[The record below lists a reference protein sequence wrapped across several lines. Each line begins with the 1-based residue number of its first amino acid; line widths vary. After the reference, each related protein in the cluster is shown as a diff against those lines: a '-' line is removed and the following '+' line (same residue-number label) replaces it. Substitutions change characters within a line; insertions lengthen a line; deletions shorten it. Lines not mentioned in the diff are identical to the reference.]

1 MDRKWHFE
9 TRMENNVGF
18 IRTTICTRSSMKTV
32 VVAALNNKSRVT
44 LLKMSTTGLL
54 SNTQIGEQLLLLNTF
69 IGQSKGGGQF
79 FIFFFFFK
87 YFLTIL
93 SKARWCLFIEFKI
106 IFWQICSH
114 LSHLQNVVS
123 FVRNLYVY
131 MVLICSLPKISQ
143 EMSNLQPFERA
154 YNWWTLNITED
165 ALFNG

>member
-54 SNTQIGEQLLLLNTF
+54 SNTQIGEQLLYWIPLLGKVKEVDKF
-69 IGQSKGGGQF
+69 L
-79 FIFFFFFK
+79 FFFFFK